1 MSHHSM
7 RLSTNLYEEI
17 NEALK
22 SIYLSQD
29 EFEELSNAVS
39 SYEEEQEDE
48 SIDLQAVLD
57 RLEDIVLH
65 HRRMTNDTLQSRSHS
80 KTY

>member
-7 RLSTNLYEEI
+7 RFSTNLYEEI

-29 EFEELSNAVS
+29 EFEELSNAVLA
-39 SYEEEQEDE
+39 YQEREDE

-57 RLEDIVLH
+57 RLEDIVIIEQE
-65 HRRMTNDTLQSRSHS
+65 D
-80 KTY
+80 Y

>member
-1 MSHHSM
+1 MSIEPM
-7 RLSTNLYEEI
+7 RQSTNLYEKI

-39 SYEEEQEDE
+39 SYEKEQIDD
-48 SIDLQAVLD
+48 SINLQNVLN
-57 RLEDIVLH
+57 RLEDIVL
-65 HRRMTNDTLQSRSHS
+65 TPQEDV
-80 KTY
+80 

>member
-1 MSHHSM
+1 M
-7 RLSTNLYEEI
+7 RFSTSLYEKI

-29 EFEELSNAVS
+29 EFEELSNAVLA
-39 SYEEEQEDE
+39 YQEQEDE

-57 RLEDIVLH
+57 RLEDIVI
-65 HRRMTNDTLQSRSHS
+65 TPQED
-80 KTY
+80 Y

>member
-1 MSHHSM
+1 MSM
-7 RLSTNLYEEI
+7 TTNLYEQI

-22 SIYLSQD
+22 PIYLSQD

-57 RLEDIVLH
+57 RLEDIVI
-65 HRRMTNDTLQSRSHS
+65 TEQED
-80 KTY
+80 Y

>member
-7 RLSTNLYEEI
+7 RFSTNLYEEI

-29 EFEELSNAVS
+29 EFEELSDAVS
-39 SYEEEQEDE
+39 YYEQ
-48 SIDLQAVLD
+48 DLQKGKGTENINLQNVLD
-57 RLEDIVLH
+57 RLEDIVI
-65 HRRMTNDTLQSRSHS
+65 TEQED
-80 KTY
+80 Y

>member
-7 RLSTNLYEEI
+7 RFSTNLYEEI

-29 EFEELSNAVS
+29 EFEELSNAVQ
-39 SYEEEQEDE
+39 SYEEQEDE
-48 SIDLQAVLD
+48 SIDLHAVLD
-57 RLEDIVLH
+57 RLEDIVI
-65 HRRMTNDTLQSRSHS
+65 TEQED
-80 KTY
+80 Y

>member
-1 MSHHSM
+1 MSYHSM
-7 RLSTNLYEEI
+7 RQFSTNLYEQI

-22 SIYLSQD
+22 PIYLSQD

-48 SIDLQAVLD
+48 SIDLQDVLD
-57 RLEDIVLH
+57 RLENIVL
-65 HRRMTNDTLQSRSHS
+65 TPQED
-80 KTY
+80 Y

>member
-1 MSHHSM
+1 MSIEPM
-7 RLSTNLYEEI
+7 RQSTNLYEQI

-29 EFEELSNAVS
+29 EWEELSNAVS

-57 RLEDIVLH
+57 RLEDIVI
-65 HRRMTNDTLQSRSHS
+65 TEQEDD
-80 KTY
+80 

>member
-1 MSHHSM
+1 MSRCSM
-7 RLSTNLYEEI
+7 RFSTKLYEEI

-29 EFEELSNAVS
+29 EFEELSNAVL
-39 SYEEEQEDE
+39 SYQEQEDE

-57 RLEDIVLH
+57 RLEDIVI
-65 HRRMTNDTLQSRSHS
+65 TEQED
-80 KTY
+80 Y